1 MPKLIP
7 HPFRFLQAYTPLLNL
22 IPGTSYP
29 PALILTA
36 ESDDRGSPAH
46 TLKCAATLQKATA
59 NTDEVGPML
68 LAVQSSTGHG
78 EKPTEKIIEQA
89 SLTLAFLC
97 YLFHPIPSQQGQPG
111 SDMEK

>member
-1 MPKLIP
+1 MRSDQCCSP
-7 HPFRFLQAYTPLLNL
+7 
-22 IPGTSYP
+22 SS
-29 PALILTA
+29 PAL
-36 ESDDRGSPAH
+36 
-46 TLKCAATLQKATA
+46 AT
-59 NTDEVGPML
+59 V
-68 LAVQSSTGHG
+68 